1 MNNKFDELTKNLA
14 QSVTQKTKRVNVSK
28 NLFSN
33 YHVLRAA
40 ICVAALIFGYEANA
54 QPQFSFAAIG
64 DLPYEPVANGRQVYP
79 IPPYERLIA
88 DINSDP
94 SIEFTV
100 HIGDIKA
107 GNTLCEDDVY
117 LNNFAYFNSF
127 QNPLIFT
134 PGDNEWTDCHRA
146 NNGSMDPL
154 ERLALIRMLFYDSN
168 KSLGQNPMPLFKD
181 KAPYVENSIWR
192 QRPAMF
198 VTLNQP
204 GSNNNRNRTTG
215 LFQDPT
221 DSEYTARNESNMALL
236 DDVFHIASVNPQVRL
251 VVIASQAN
259 PFERF
264 IEAGQG
270 YTVSGYADFIDK
282 LRAFVAA
289 NPDKNVL
296 YIHGDSHTPRVNHP
310 LTDIYPSPT
319 QLTPAGTPYPNFTR
333 LEVYAQTAA
342 FMHWYKVT
350 VDPEGALSIEPQ
362 AVPAQ

>member
-1 MNNKFDELTKNLA
+1 MKTNKCVPIQLFAAVCGAGLLFGFGA
-14 QSVTQKTKRVNVSK
+14 Q
-28 NLFSN
+28 
-33 YHVLRAA
+33 
-40 ICVAALIFGYEANA
+40 A
-54 QPQFSFAAIG
+54 QAPFSFAAIG
-64 DLPYEPVANGRQVYP
+64 DVPYEPVSNGRQVYP
-79 IPPYERLIA
+79 VPQYERLINH
-88 DINSDP
+88 INSDP
-94 SIEFTV
+94 SIDFTV

-107 GNTLCEDDVY
+107 GNTLCEDAVY
-117 LNNFAYFNSF
+117 VNNFAYFNSF
-127 QNPLIFT
+127 QNPVIFT

-154 ERLALIRMLFYDSN
+154 ERLTLIRTVFFDGN
-168 KSLGQNPMPLFKD
+168 KSLGQNPIPLFKD
-181 KAPYVENSIWR
+181 KVPYVENSVWR

-221 DSEYTARNESNMALL
+221 DSEYLARNESNMALL
-236 DDVFHIASVNPQVRL
+236 DDVFHQGHFNPQVKL

-264 IEAGQG
+264 IEPNQG
-270 YTVSGYADFIDK
+270 YTVSGYADFIEK
-282 LRAFVAA
+282 LRAFVAG

-296 YIHGDSHTPRVNHP
+296 YINGDTHTPRVNHP

-333 LEVYAQTAA
+333 LEVYGQTAA
-342 FMHWYKVT
+342 FTGWFKVS
-350 VDPEGALSIEPQ
+350 VNPDGSISTEAQ
-362 AVPAQ
+362 VVPSN

>member
-1 MNNKFDELTKNLA
+1 M
-14 QSVTQKTKRVNVSK
+14 K

-33 YHVLRAA
+33 YPVVRAA

-79 IPPYERLIA
+79 IPQYERLIA

-127 QNPLIFT
+127 QNPVIFT

-146 NNGSMDPL
+146 NNGSFNPL

-181 KAPYVENSIWR
+181 KAPYVENSVWR

-221 DSEYTARNESNMALL
+221 DSEYAARNESNMALL

-259 PFERF
+259 PFERS

-270 YTVSGYADFIDK
+270 YTVSGYSAFIDK

-289 NPDKNVL
+289 NPD
-296 YIHGDSHTPRVNHP
+296 
-310 LTDIYPSPT
+310 
-319 QLTPAGTPYPNFTR
+319 
-333 LEVYAQTAA
+333 
-342 FMHWYKVT
+342 
-350 VDPEGALSIEPQ
+350 
-362 AVPAQ
+362 

>member
-1 MNNKFDELTKNLA
+1 MKHF
-14 QSVTQKTKRVNVSK
+14 SMTQKPNMKKLPFVK
-28 NLFSN
+28 NT
-33 YHVLRAA
+33 
-40 ICVAALIFGYEANA
+40 IVAAAACCALLLFASDGQA

-64 DLPYEPVANGRQVYP
+64 DVPYEPVSNGRQVYP
-79 IPPYERLIA
+79 IPQYERLIA

-107 GNTLCEDDVY
+107 GNTLCTDDVY
-117 LNNFAYFNSF
+117 VNNLAYFNSF
-127 QNPLIFT
+127 LNPVIFT

-146 NNGSMDPL
+146 NNGSMDPI
-154 ERLALIRMLFYDSN
+154 ERLLFIRALFYNGN
-168 KSLGQNPMPLFKD
+168 KSLGQNPIPLFKD
-181 KAPYVENSIWR
+181 KDPYVENSIWR
-192 QRPAMF
+192 QRPALF

-236 DDVFHIASVNPQVRL
+236 SDVFHLAHFNPQVKL

-264 IEAGQG
+264 IEPNQG
-270 YTVSGYADFIDK
+270 YTVSGYGDFIDK
-282 LRAFVAA
+282 LRAFVAD

-296 YIHGDSHTPRVNHP
+296 YIHGDTHTPRVNHP
-310 LTDIYPSPT
+310 LTDVYPSPT
-319 QLTPAGTPYPNFTR
+319 QLTTAGTPYPNFTR
-333 LEVYAQTAA
+333 VEVYAQTAA
-342 FMHWYKVT
+342 FAHWYKVT
-350 VDPEGALSIEPQ
+350 VDPDGSFSVDSQ
-362 AVPAQ
+362 TVPAE